1 MCNFKLIQPGINSL
15 VDTDSEL
22 AREWSP
28 NEERKPNEFHKYS
41 KYYALWKCP
50 TCHGDYTY
58 PINERKVGDNSCPY
72 CNNRKVL
79 PHFNSL
85 YARDRELAKEWSSNN
100 ELPAEQILRITKQY
114 GLWNCPICQGEYS
127 YRIEDRYVGD
137 NSCPYCNNQK
147 PLTGYNTLE
156 TVLDNIDLIWS
167 SANDRHYTELLPSSS
182 YNAEWK
188 CNICNGFYKET
199 VNSFIKKHL
208 SGEDDC
214 PYCNNRKPLAG
225 FNTLKVKCQN
235 LMKEWNYRSNYL
247 IVDPDTIL
255 STYPEEVW
263 WTCECGKN
271 YKMSPKKR
279 MYYQK
284 RNMKSCPY
292 CKGRR
297 RKKHYNF

>member
-1 MCNFKLIQPGINSL
+1 M
-15 VDTDSEL
+15 
-22 AREWSP
+22 
-28 NEERKPNEFHKYS
+28 
-41 KYYALWKCP
+41 
-50 TCHGDYTY
+50 
-58 PINERKVGDNSCPY
+58 
-72 CNNRKVL
+72 
-79 PHFNSL
+79 
-85 YARDRELAKEWSSNN
+85 
-100 ELPAEQILRITKQY
+100 
-114 GLWNCPICQGEYS
+114 
-127 YRIEDRYVGD
+127 
-137 NSCPYCNNQK
+137 
-147 PLTGYNTLE
+147 E

-208 SGEDDC
+208 SGEDGC
-214 PYCNNRKPLAG
+214 PYCKNRKPLAG

-235 LMKEWNYRSNYL
+235 LIKEWNYRSNYL

-255 STYPEEVW
+255 PTYPEEVW

-292 CKGRR
+292 CKRRR